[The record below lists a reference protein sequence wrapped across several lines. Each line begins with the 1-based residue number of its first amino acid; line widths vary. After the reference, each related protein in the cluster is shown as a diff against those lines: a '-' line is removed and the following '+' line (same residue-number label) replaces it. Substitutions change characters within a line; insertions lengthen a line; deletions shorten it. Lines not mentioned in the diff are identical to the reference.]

1 MCILA
6 ELCTLELLNIEFEY
20 SEFWGDVDI
29 EGANQQDDRDVSLWW
44 EEVSQYYCLNITQNW
59 NDL

>member
-20 SEFWGDVDI
+20 FEFWGDVGI
-29 EGANQQDDRDVSLWW
+29 EEGCQQDDRGVSLWW
-44 EEVSQYYCLNITQNW
+44 EEVSQYCCLNTTRNW
-59 NDL
+59 DDL